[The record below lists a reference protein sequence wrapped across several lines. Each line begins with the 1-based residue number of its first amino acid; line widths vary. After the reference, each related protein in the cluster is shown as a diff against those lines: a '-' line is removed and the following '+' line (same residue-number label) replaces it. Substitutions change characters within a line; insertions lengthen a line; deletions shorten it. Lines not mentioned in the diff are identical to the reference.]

1 MSILASLAR
10 AYERLPD
17 APPFGYS
24 AEKIGFVISLNP
36 DGSVAHVVDV
46 RKGDGSKKQ
55 PRKMVVTQ
63 PVKKASGIAPN
74 FFWDKTA
81 YVLGVTAGEGKRTA
95 DEHAAFL
102 KRHIEALV
110 DAQDEGLSALAAFL
124 SNWRPEHFVEPL
136 WPDEVKDQN
145 VVFCLERERLNNV
158 LLHDR
163 PAARSLWAKVASAQS
178 AENQICLVSGEP
190 GPVARLHPSIKNVWG
205 AQSSG
210 ASIVSFNLDAFTSYG
225 HEQGDN
231 APVSEAAAFAYTTAL
246 NRFLERDSGH
256 RIQIGDAST
265 VFWAD
270 ASSPELAHEAES
282 FVSAWFNPS
291 PANDEA
297 IAAKKIACKLEQ
309 IRAGKPLREV
319 EPDLEGVRFH
329 VLGLAP
335 NAARLS
341 IRFYFEDSFGVL
353 TKNYQIYLQDMA
365 FAPWPQGRK
374 LSIAASVLRTAPAR
388 IENKTVKFDR
398 DQTSPLLAGE
408 LLRSIITG
416 SRFPAS
422 LLSLLLLRIR
432 SDQVLDSIRIAL
444 IKGLL
449 VRGMRLDGHLPQ
461 NPDGTPK
468 EGYLVH
474 SDPNDP
480 NPARRLGRLF
490 AVIERAQL
498 AALGEEINAT
508 VKDKFLSAAAATPQ
522 QVFVGILKNAE
533 NHTKRLRNGHSD
545 ASWIKSAEHARRVGA
560 GLSRDIAK
568 LWGSFDDGVPR
579 QHSIEEQGLFL
590 VGYYQERYG
599 GKPDDTDANEPEPDA
614 EREE

>member
-24 AEKIGFVISLNP
+24 AEKIGFVISLNL
-36 DGSVAHVVDV
+36 DGSVAHVIDV
-46 RKGDGSKKQ
+46 REGEGKKRRPKVVMVPQ
-55 PRKMVVTQ
+55 PAKRTV
-63 PVKKASGIAPN
+63 AIAPN
-74 FFWDKTA
+74 FLWDKTP
-81 YVLGVTAGEGKRTA
+81 YVLGVTGGEGKRTA

-102 KRHIEALV
+102 KRHLEALEGTT
-110 DAQDEGLSALAAFL
+110 DEGLVAFAAFL
-124 SNWRPEHFVEPL
+124 RNWQPEYFVEPT
-136 WPDEVKDQN
+136 WPSDAKDQN
-145 VVFCLERERLNNV
+145 VVFCLEKDRMSGE

-163 PAARSLWAKVASAQS
+163 PAARVLWARVSAQS
-178 AENQICLVSGEP
+178 SSDNQICLVTGER
-190 GPVARLHPSIKNVWG
+190 GPIARLHPSIKNVQG

-210 ASIVSFNLDAFTSYG
+210 AAIVSFNLEAFTSYG

-256 RIQIGDAST
+256 CIQIGDAST

-270 ASSPELAHEAES
+270 ASTPELAEDAEAL
-282 FVSAWFNPS
+282 VSEWFNPS
-291 PANDEA
+291 PADEER
-297 IAAKKIACKLEQ
+297 IAVKKIADKLKQ
-309 IRAGKPLREV
+309 IRAGISLREI
-319 EPDLEGVRFH
+319 EPDLEDVRFY

-353 TKNYQIYLQDMA
+353 TKNYQHYLQDMA
-365 FAPWPQGRK
+365 LEPWPQGRK

-388 IENKTVKFDR
+388 VDKKHIKFDR
-398 DQTSPLLAGE
+398 AQVSPLLAGE
-408 LLRSIITG
+408 LLRSILTG
-416 SRFPAS
+416 ARFPGS
-422 LLSLLLLRIR
+422 LLSLLLLRVR
-432 SDQVLDSIRIAL
+432 SDHVLESVRVSL
-444 IKGLL
+444 IKGLI
-449 VRGMRLDGHLPQ
+449 VRGMRLDGRLPA

-468 EGYLVH
+468 EDYLVR

-522 QVFVGILKNAE
+522 LVFVGLLKNAH
-533 NHTKRLRNGHSD
+533 NHLKRLRNGHSD
-545 ASWIKSAEHARRVGA
+545 ATWIKDAAHARRVGA

-568 LWGSFDDGVPR
+568 LWGTLGENVPK

-599 GKPDDTDANEPEPDA
+599 GKPDDTDAPDTEMDA